1 MNVLKGIGINKG
13 NEFKTSNAIH
23 YAIAFSD
30 PGDGDFFN
38 LLKSEIILCQIL
50 LVQAQPPPQ
59 PQAKFSYSKEK
70 IAP

>member
-38 LLKSEIILCQIL
+38 LKSSF